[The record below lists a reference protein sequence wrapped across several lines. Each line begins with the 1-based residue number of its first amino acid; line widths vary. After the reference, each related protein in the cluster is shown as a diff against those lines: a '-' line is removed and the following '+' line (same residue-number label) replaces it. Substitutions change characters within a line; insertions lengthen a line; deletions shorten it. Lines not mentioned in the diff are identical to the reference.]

1 MLNSILRFSQLC
13 WSSAQP
19 LLRRH
24 GRWLGYLT
32 ASVVVGATGGAW
44 ALVSLGPDV
53 DRLPVQ
59 NVIEAVQTPLTA
71 EHPELIAPALNLYRS
86 DLSRSTDTAD
96 TLLVRLGVQDL
107 AAAQFLRRDPLVR
120 QHLLGRPGRNIT
132 VQTADARLLDSL
144 TARWSADDSGQ
155 FRRLVVKRQG
165 AAFTSR
171 LESAALESSTR
182 LASGSIESSLFAATD
197 AAGLPDTVATQLA
210 EIFSGDI
217 DFRRALRKGDRFNV
231 VYEVLQGDGEPLR
244 SGRVLSAEFVNA
256 GKTFQAMW
264 FQSRLGSGQAVA
276 SRGGYYSLNGQSLRR
291 AFLSSPVQF
300 SRVSSGFANRFHP
313 ILKQWRKHLGTDFAA
328 PTGTPARTVGDGV
341 VSFAGVQNGYGN
353 VVFIKHRNNTETV
366 YAHLNRLLVRRGQNV
381 GQGDTIGLVGSTGW
395 ATGPHLHF
403 EVRVNGVQHN
413 PMALARRSETVPV
426 PAAELPAFH
435 QLADH
440 ARAQLQVAASVSAAH
455 FE

>member
-1 MLNSILRFSQLC
+1 
-13 WSSAQP
+13 

-231 VYEVLQGDGEPLR
+231 VAYSDDLWDCFEDGMKTYAPASRSYWSLR
-244 SGRVLSAEFVNA
+244 Y
-256 GKTFQAMW
+256 
-264 FQSRLGSGQAVA
+264 QAVCCPSA
-276 SRGGYYSLNGQSLRR
+276 ISGTQALIPHFSLLHLLTTRPTRSRSLTN
-291 AFLSSPVQF
+291 
-300 SRVSSGFANRFHP
+300 
-313 ILKQWRKHLGTDFAA
+313 AA
-328 PTGTPARTVGDGV
+328 PQTLPR
-341 VSFAGVQNGYGN
+341 
-353 VVFIKHRNNTETV
+353 
-366 YAHLNRLLVRRGQNV
+366 
-381 GQGDTIGLVGSTGW
+381 
-395 ATGPHLHF
+395 AT
-403 EVRVNGVQHN
+403 
-413 PMALARRSETVPV
+413 
-426 PAAELPAFH
+426 LP
-435 QLADH
+435 
-440 ARAQLQVAASVSAAH
+440 
-455 FE
+455 